1 MAVTPASSPRTSST
15 RTTNDRSAARLAAV
29 QGLYQADATGASVDQ
44 IIKDF
49 LSGRIGGIAIVAD
62 EDTEIESTVQL
73 TEPDTELF
81 VALMRAVQERG
92 DDIDNMIKGSVSTG
106 WPFERLEMTLRAVL
120 RAGSAELLTQSKIP
134 AKVSISE
141 FVDVAHA
148 FYSGTEPGMV
158 NAVLDRIAKAL
169 GRE

>member
-1 MAVTPASSPRTSST
+1 MAAPSVSSPRTSSS
-15 RTTNDRSAARLAAV
+15 RSTNDRSAARLATV
-29 QGLYQADATGASVDQ
+29 QALYQTDATDASVDQ

-49 LSGRIGGIAIVAD
+49 ISGRIGGIAIVDD
-62 EDTEIESTVQL
+62 EDTETESIVKL

-92 DDIDNMIKGSVSTG
+92 EDIDNMIKGSVSAE
-106 WPFERLEMTLRAVL
+106 WPWERLEMTLRAVL
-120 RAGSAELLTQSKIP
+120 RAGSAELLTQSTIP
-134 AKVSISE
+134 PKVSVAE

-148 FYSGTEPGMV
+148 FYAGPEPGMA

-169 GRE
+169 GR

>member
-1 MAVTPASSPRTSST
+1 MAVTSASSSRTST
-15 RTTNDRSAARLAAV
+15 RTSNDRSTARLAVTQA
-29 QGLYQADATGASVDQ
+29 LYFADATEASVDQ

-62 EDTEIESTVQL
+62 EDTEIESIVEL
-73 TEPDTELF
+73 AEPDTELF
-81 VALMRAVQERG
+81 VGLMRAVQERG
-92 DDIDNMIKGSVSTG
+92 EEIDNMIKGSLSTG
-106 WPFERLEMTLRAVL
+106 WPWERLEMTARAVL
-120 RAGSAELLTQSKIP
+120 RAGAAELLTQATVP
-134 AKVSISE
+134 PKVSIAE

-148 FYSGTEPGMV
+148 FYAGPEPGMV